1 MGSNASKPTTVSVDK
16 REIVHEKAAAVVSD
30 KVSLHQPTDDA
41 VVLGES
47 LTANVFD
54 KWEEEFN
61 KVRR

>member
-16 REIVHEKAAAVVSD
+16 REIVDEKAPAVVSD
-30 KVSLHQPTDDA
+30 KVSLHQSTDDA